1 MQRQEEGKEMNSTQ
15 EEANIV
21 HLAEGFFLQER
32 EDGTFALIED
42 DEVVAE
48 GDSFIEALEA
58 LRVSLELR
66 LVGAT
71 MAWLDS
77 VVPEDGFW
85 S

>member
-48 GDSFIEALEA
+48 GDSFDEALEA
-58 LRVSLELR
+58 LQVSLELR
-66 LVGAT
+66 LVRAT

>member
-1 MQRQEEGKEMNSTQ
+1 MNSTQ

-48 GDSFIEALEA
+48 GDSFDEALEA
-58 LRVSLELR
+58 LQVSLDVFNYTNSHENCQ
-66 LVGAT
+66 
-71 MAWLDS
+71 
-77 VVPEDGFW
+77 EDERCL
-85 S
+85 

>member
-1 MQRQEEGKEMNSTQ
+1 MNSLQ
-15 EEANIV
+15 EDINTV

-48 GDSFIEALEA
+48 GNSVDEALDA
-58 LRVSLELR
+58 LQVSLELR

-71 MAWLDS
+71 IAWLD
-77 VVPEDGFW
+77 VIVPEEGIW
-85 S
+85 A